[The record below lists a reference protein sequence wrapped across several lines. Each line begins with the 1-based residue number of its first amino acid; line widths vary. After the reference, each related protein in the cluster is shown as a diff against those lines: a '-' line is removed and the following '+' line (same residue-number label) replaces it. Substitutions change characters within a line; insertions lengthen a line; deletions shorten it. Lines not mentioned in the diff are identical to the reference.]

1 MRYDT
6 GRPRVVIRFRC
17 AVLRCAPA
25 LRVTLARLAAAQ
37 SALMAEQ
44 DLSAILTAVPGGRSE
59 QPSRPKQTRKGRAT
73 DTRSERINRE
83 RLARIR
89 AERAG
94 MGGVT

>member
-59 QPSRPKQTRKGRAT
+59 QPSRPKRTREGPVNVYDGSVRAWT
-73 DTRSERINRE
+73 TI
-83 RLARIR
+83 ARK
-89 AERAG
+89 AG
-94 MGGVT
+94 SHPS